1 MATEAP
7 LILVVDDQ
15 LGVRRLIQ
23 EVFREIGYRVAAAA
37 HGQEA
42 IALAAAEQPAL
53 VLLDMK
59 MPVMDGLE
67 TLRALKGSYPSLPVF
82 MMTAVGDGD
91 RVSEALSSGA
101 ETCINKP
108 FDVFALRTLVQ
119 DRLIQE
125 GKA

>member
-1 MATEAP
+1 MATTAP

-23 EVFREIGYRVAAAA
+23 EVFREIGYRVATAA

-42 IALAAAEQPAL
+42 LALAAVTTPDL

-67 TLRALKGSYPSLPVF
+67 TLRTLKGLYPDLIVL

-91 RVSEALSSGA
+91 RVQEALNMGA
-101 ETCINKP
+101 RDCINKP
-108 FDVFALRTLVQ
+108 FDVFALRQLAQSV
-119 DRLIQE
+119 LEKE